1 MARVRFMNTGPK
13 QIPGL
18 IVMCVTDQLD
28 GVKPIDPVN
37 KRVVVLINATK
48 EPVTFSHTD
57 FKGAALQLHP
67 VQLTSRDEVVKQATY
82 DEQKVI
88 FTIPARTT
96 SVFVERD

>member
-1 MARVRFMNTGPK
+1 MARVRFLNTGPK

-18 IVMCVTDQLD
+18 IVMSITDQLD

-48 EPVTFSHTD
+48 EPVTFSHLD
-57 FKGAALQLHP
+57 LKGAALQLHP
-67 VQLTSRDEVVKQATY
+67 VQATSRDEAVKQATY
-82 DEQKVI
+82 DEQKGV